1 MSNPKPDNKDKENVE
16 QVEDITNTFVDIN
29 SKIASGQTIGAKRA
43 LTSSWRDSVP
53 ELPIRFAVILVG
65 LNKDNI
71 REIVKRS
78 RKNKTS
84 PKLKLVWENN
94 KIEVWTSQGK
104 KLHLG
109 NLPSSDALM
118 LLDLGTKAK
127 RYKPKFLELDT
138 DDSGEVDYL
147 AIELVRPESNT
158 DEANAMAMVSALE
171 NLIDQ
176 ADGEPIDLGL
186 EPDEEKD

>member
-1 MSNPKPDNKDKENVE
+1 MSNPKDNKNQDDNVNPF
-16 QVEDITNTFVDIN
+16 IDIN

-43 LTSSWRDSVP
+43 LTNSWRDSVP
-53 ELPIRFAVILVG
+53 ELPVRFAVILVG

-84 PKLKLVWENN
+84 PKLKLVWKDN
-94 KIEVWTSQGK
+94 KIEVWSSQGK
-104 KLHLG
+104 KLHIG

-118 LLDLGTKAK
+118 LSDLGKKAH

-138 DDSGEVDYL
+138 DESGEVDYL
-147 AIELVRPESNT
+147 AIELVRPEPSGN
-158 DEANAMAMVSALE
+158 EFNNNAMVEALE

-176 ADGEPIDLGL
+176 TGDGEPIDLGF
-186 EPDEEKD
+186 DEE